1 MKKET
6 VQKSHEMYKKKI
18 EEKKLADEM
27 IIHDIHLTPMIFD
40 ADSSF
45 YYTYF
50 KINSLKDWELLKKV
64 YDIHPLKMKVTNFP
78 EIIIAESWFDLE
90 DADICKDEEVF
101 KKFELNLDEMRWE
114 KISVMQQSTI
124 DYWESLGYKIN
135 LEKKE
140 KAVSNQNITYATLR
154 VVHP

>member
-1 MKKET
+1 M
-6 VQKSHEMYKKKI
+6 Q
-18 EEKKLADEM
+18 
-27 IIHDIHLTPMIFD
+27 
-40 ADSSF
+40 
-45 YYTYF
+45 
-50 KINSLKDWELLKKV
+50 
-64 YDIHPLKMKVTNFP
+64 VTNFP

-90 DADICKDEEVF
+90 DADIF

-140 KAVSNQNITYATLR
+140 EAVSNQNITYATLR
-154 VVHP
+154 VVHH

>member
-1 MKKET
+1 MGINLSRYF
-6 VQKSHEMYKKKI
+6 VSASFYVHFYFYKRK
-18 EEKKLADEM
+18 EKK
-27 IIHDIHLTPMIFD
+27 
-40 ADSSF
+40 
-45 YYTYF
+45 
-50 KINSLKDWELLKKV
+50 
-64 YDIHPLKMKVTNFP
+64 
-78 EIIIAESWFDLE
+78 FDLE

-140 KAVSNQNITYATLR
+140 EAVSNQNITYATLR

>member
-1 MKKET
+1 MGIKFSRYFVSASFYAHFYFYKRKE
-6 VQKSHEMYKKKI
+6 KKI
-18 EEKKLADEM
+18 DKTK
-27 IIHDIHLTPMIFD
+27 
-40 ADSSF
+40 
-45 YYTYF
+45 
-50 KINSLKDWELLKKV
+50 
-64 YDIHPLKMKVTNFP
+64 
-78 EIIIAESWFDLE
+78 FDLE

-140 KAVSNQNITYATLR
+140 EAVSNQNITYATLR

>member
-1 MKKET
+1 MT
-6 VQKSHEMYKKKI
+6 
-18 EEKKLADEM
+18 
-27 IIHDIHLTPMIFD
+27 
-40 ADSSF
+40 
-45 YYTYF
+45 
-50 KINSLKDWELLKKV
+50 
-64 YDIHPLKMKVTNFP
+64 LKMQVTNFP

-140 KAVSNQNITYATLR
+140 EAVSNQNITYATLR
-154 VVHP
+154 VVHH